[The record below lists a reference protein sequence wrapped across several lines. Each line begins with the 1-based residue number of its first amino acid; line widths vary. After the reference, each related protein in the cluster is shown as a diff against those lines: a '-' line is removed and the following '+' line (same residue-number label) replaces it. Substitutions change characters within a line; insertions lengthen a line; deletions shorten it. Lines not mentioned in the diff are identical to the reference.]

1 MSEVDNWP
9 VGQLC
14 RARDRAYLM
23 AAGGGLLVISPVLA
37 AVVVVSVIGSALPVV
52 LLGVGAA
59 VLVMVVATAVAVRA
73 VDRAAPLGRGLRVVP
88 PFGSIGG
95 RRPAGRSPA
104 DPPIRPEVG
113 RLNLPLPVRSRAG
126 QEAGR

>member
-23 AAGGGLLVISPVLA
+23 AAGVGLLVVAPSLA
-37 AVVVVSVIGSALPVV
+37 AVAVVAVIGSALPVV
-52 LLGVGAA
+52 LLGAGAA

-73 VDRAAPLGRGLRVVP
+73 VDRAAPLGRGQVVVP

-104 DPPIRPEVG
+104 EPTIRPEVG
-113 RLNLPLPVRSRAG
+113 RFNLPSPVRSRAS
-126 QEAGR
+126 QEERA